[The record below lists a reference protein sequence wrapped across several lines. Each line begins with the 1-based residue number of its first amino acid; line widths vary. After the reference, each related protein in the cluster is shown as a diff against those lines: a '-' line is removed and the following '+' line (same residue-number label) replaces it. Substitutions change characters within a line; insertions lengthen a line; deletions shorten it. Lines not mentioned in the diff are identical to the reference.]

1 MNPSKLKFRSEKL
14 ERLDTGDFTP
24 KEYEL
29 WKKEMSFIHRFLG
42 ERRAIRQSLVAEIR
56 KNPADNIN
64 VLDVGAGSGELSA
77 RLLKTFAQRSI
88 SVVGADASE
97 IAVRSMRAHGI
108 QSVQCN
114 ALEMPFADNSFDYV
128 YCTLF
133 LHHLTDHDAVE
144 LLGQMKRVARRKI
157 FVIDLERQYLA
168 YVSYKILGRLFLQPF
183 TREDGALSILR
194 SFNPAELKNI
204 ATIAGVKNISV
215 RRSYVNR
222 LILSGTS

>member
-1 MNPSKLKFRSEKL
+1 MNPSKVKFGSYKL

-24 KEYEL
+24 QEYEL
-29 WKKEMSFIHRFLG
+29 WKKEMQFIHRFLG

-56 KNPADNIN
+56 KNPADQIK

-77 RLLKTFAQRSI
+77 GLVKTFPDLSI
-88 SVVGADASE
+88 FIVGADTSE
-97 IAVRSMRAHGI
+97 FAVRSMRANGIHG
-108 QSVQCN
+108 VQCN

-133 LHHLTDHDAVE
+133 LHHLTDRDAVE
-144 LLGQMKRVARRKI
+144 LLGQMNRIARQKI

-168 YVSYKILGRLFLQPF
+168 YLSFKIFGRLFLQSF

-194 SFNPAELKNI
+194 AFNPTELKDI
-204 ATIAGVKNISV
+204 AAKAGVKNISV
-215 RRSYVNR
+215 RRSYLNR